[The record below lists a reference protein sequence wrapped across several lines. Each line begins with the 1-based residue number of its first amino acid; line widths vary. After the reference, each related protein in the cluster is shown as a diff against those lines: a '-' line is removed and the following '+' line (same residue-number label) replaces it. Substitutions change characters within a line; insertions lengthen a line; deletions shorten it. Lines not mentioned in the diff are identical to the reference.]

1 MDSRAETWR
10 HINDV
15 QILLNKVIAEI
26 QYRALVHDQSKLVSP
41 EVEYFDEFTEKLKS
55 TTYGS
60 EEYKKNLESI
70 KPALTHHYAKNRHH
84 PEFYSASEE
93 WLPVVGLENYYE
105 VSSFGNVRSL
115 DRKINGNGES
125 KYLKNGRL
133 MTQFRTPKD
142 YCRLQLVTEE
152 GCQKNYMVHRLVAQ
166 AFIPNPEEKPEV
178 NHKDGNKSNNHKENL
193 EWVTECEN
201 ILHAYESGLKK
212 PQIKYVVTCEE
223 LGLTSFGCEDMA
235 KQCHNAG
242 YHKVRASG
250 VWASMNRGG
259 KHMDLTFI
267 GTKFEPWMNS
277 PVMKMNLVDLIE
289 MLCDWLAATKRHDD
303 GNINFSIDKNEQRFE
318 YPSFLS
324 GIFRNTLPLL
334 QE

>member
-84 PEFYSASEE
+84 PQHF
-93 WLPVVGLENYYE
+93 
-105 VSSFGNVRSL
+105 
-115 DRKINGNGES
+115 
-125 KYLKNGRL
+125 KNG
-133 MTQFRTPKD
+133 
-142 YCRLQLVTEE
+142 
-152 GCQKNYMVHRLVAQ
+152 VA
-166 AFIPNPEEKPEV
+166 
-178 NHKDGNKSNNHKENL
+178 D
-193 EWVTECEN
+193 
-201 ILHAYESGLKK
+201 
-212 PQIKYVVTCEE
+212 
-223 LGLTSFGCEDMA
+223 
-235 KQCHNAG
+235 
-242 YHKVRASG
+242 
-250 VWASMNRGG
+250 
-259 KHMDLTFI
+259 
-267 GTKFEPWMNS
+267 
-277 PVMKMNLVDLIE
+277 MNLVDLIE

-318 YPSFLS
+318 YPAFLS